1 MMNRDIEYFD
11 KCFQS
16 LHTNVQKG
24 SPAPHKAILLLSII
38 DLIED
43 GVISDA
49 RIFLSEE
56 LEAKFCKL
64 WKYYL
69 GKSLLFSPDIF
80 KPYYHMDHEPFW
92 ELVPIDEN
100 QSEKIEP
107 RYNRSWIQSNYQYAL
122 IDEELFKLLKDE
134 RVRAQFR
141 LSLIGKY
148 LVGQPI
154 EHSIPAPLV
163 AKKSSVIGKLC
174 SILSLF
180 VA

>member
-1 MMNRDIEYFD
+1 MNKNIEYFN
-11 KCFQS
+11 KCIQS

-43 GVISDA
+43 GDITDA
-49 RIFLSEE
+49 RIFLTEE
-56 LEAKFCKL
+56 LEARFLKL

-92 ELVPIDEN
+92 NLVSTEEN
-100 QSEKIEP
+100 RQEKVEP

-154 EHSIPAPLV
+154 EQCIPAPIL